1 MPPIYVNT
9 DNSNVTDKMYNGQ
22 LAKENAAA
30 AEKKM
35 QDIVIKTI
43 AKDPRFTTKKVVNP
57 KGYSIKLRIA
67 KLETLGSET
76 KCSMTGELLR
86 YPNMKAFKGSGVGMV
101 STSFN
106 GSAAATGMGKFAVI
120 DLVEAITES
129 MVKKAIPA
137 MKTDINSW

>member
-1 MPPIYVNT
+1 MPIFVYT
-9 DNSNVTDKMYNGQ
+9 DNTNFSDKTYNGL

-35 QDIVIKTI
+35 QEIVIKTI
-43 AKDPRFTTKKVVNP
+43 GKDPGFTTAKVPNP
-57 KGYSIKLRIA
+57 KGYSIKLKIA
-67 KLETLGSET
+67 KLESTGHET
-76 KCSMTGELLR
+76 NCSMTGELLR
-86 YPNMKAFKGSGVGMV
+86 YPSKKTAGGPGTEMV

-137 MKTDINSW
+137 MKIDINRW

>member
-1 MPPIYVNT
+1 MPIFVHT
-9 DNSNVTDKMYNGQ
+9 DNTNVRDKTYNGL
-22 LAKENAAA
+22 LAKENATA

-35 QDIVIKTI
+35 QEIVIKTI
-43 AKDPRFTTKKVVNP
+43 GKDPGFTTAKVPNP
-57 KGYSIKLRIA
+57 KGYSIKLKIA
-67 KLETLGSET
+67 KLESTGHET

-86 YPNMKAFKGSGVGMV
+86 YPNMKSMKGSGVGMV

-120 DLVEAITES
+120 DLVEVITES

-137 MKTDINSW
+137 MKMDINRW